1 MTKPLRFLILDH
13 DVDTAKKVADTI
25 GTDSVV
31 VYSTD
36 DPDEARELISLLQH
50 DVLLI
55 DVEKLICTPAYP
67 LGAFREMNP
76 DLKIVGISKGKRGDT
91 GLLLQLLGLDAYVRE
106 PLTPEALIISLPEIA
121 DRYLMEPFG
130 NISRGSRNDHRR
142 RKSRPDQFPFTS
154 PRRTPSPQT

>member
-1 MTKPLRFLILDH
+1 MTRPLRFLILDH
-13 DVDTAKKVADTI
+13 DLETAKRVADSI

-55 DVEKLICTPAYP
+55 DVEKLISTPAYP
-67 LGAFREMNP
+67 LEAFREMNP
-76 DLKIVGISKGKRGDT
+76 DLRIVGISKYKRGDI
-91 GLLLQLLGLDAYVRE
+91 GLLLQLLGLDAYVGE

-121 DRYLMEPFG
+121 DRYLIEPIG
-130 NISRGSRNDHRR
+130 NISRRNRNEHRR
-142 RKSRPDQFPFTS
+142 SKSRPDRFPFTS